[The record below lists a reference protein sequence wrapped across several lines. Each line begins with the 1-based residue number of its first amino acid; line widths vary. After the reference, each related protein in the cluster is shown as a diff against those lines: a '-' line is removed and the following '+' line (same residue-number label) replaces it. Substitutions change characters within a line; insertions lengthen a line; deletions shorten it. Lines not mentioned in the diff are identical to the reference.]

1 MQARFHL
8 QAVQSL
14 NPPIPQSLNSV
25 TRSSARLRILATA
38 ILFST
43 GGAGIKLAHFTPW
56 QVAGLRSGI
65 AAIAVLFLVP
75 QARRVE
81 SKATL
86 GKAAMVGVAY
96 GATLILFVLST
107 RYTTAA
113 NAIYLQAVAPIYI
126 LLLGHW
132 LLHEK
137 IVPRDF
143 GFVAVMGLGM
153 ACFFVGAPVATATAP
168 QPALGNILGAVS
180 GITYAFLIVGLRSI
194 GKQGGV
200 GALAVVIGNIFAFL
214 AALPMALPLGSHP
227 FTDWLVLLYLGVF
240 QIALSYSLLAGA
252 ITHVPAFEASLLL
265 LLEPVLNPV
274 WAWLMLGER
283 PSALAGVGAALILAA
298 MLVRSWWE
306 RGDSGAVAEEIVAG

>member
-1 MQARFHL
+1 MAHPRHRDLCF
-8 QAVQSL
+8 
-14 NPPIPQSLNSV
+14 PPAAPG
-25 TRSSARLRILATA
+25 SSWPTSPRGRWPG
-38 ILFST
+38 F
-43 GGAGIKLAHFTPW
+43 
-56 QVAGLRSGI
+56 RSGI

-75 QARRVE
+75 AARRIE

-86 GKAAMVGVAY
+86 GKASMVGVAY

-107 RYTTAA
+107 RFTTAA

-132 LLHEK
+132 LLHER
-137 IVPRDF
+137 IVGRDL
-143 GFVAVMGLGM
+143 GFVAGDGAGDGLLLRR
-153 ACFFVGAPVATATAP
+153 GARWPP
-168 QPALGNILGAVS
+168 PPLPHPALGNILGAVS
-180 GITYAFLIVGLRSI
+180 GITFAFLIVGLRSI
-194 GKQGGV
+194 GKGGGV
-200 GALAVVIGNIFAFL
+200 GAMAVVIGNIFAFL

-227 FTDWLVLLYLGVF
+227 FTDWIVLLYLGVF

-283 PSALAGVGAALILAA
+283 PSGAGGVGAALILGA
-298 MLVRSWWE
+298 MLVRSWWD
-306 RGDSGAVAEEIVAG
+306 RSDTGAAPEEIVAG

>member
-1 MQARFHL
+1 M
-8 QAVQSL
+8 
-14 NPPIPQSLNSV
+14 
-25 TRSSARLRILATA
+25 TRTTARLRILFTA

-56 QVAGLRSGI
+56 QVAGFRSGI

-75 QARRVE
+75 AARRIE
-81 SKATL
+81 NRATL
-86 GKAAMVGVAY
+86 WKASMVGVAY

-132 LLHEK
+132 LLHER
-137 IVPRDF
+137 ITPRDL
-143 GFVAVMGLGM
+143 GFVGVMAAGVL
-153 ACFFVGAPVATATAP
+153 CFFIGEPVATATAP
-168 QPALGNILGAVS
+168 APSLGNILGAVS

-194 GKQGGV
+194 GKGGGV
-200 GALAVVIGNIFAFL
+200 GALAVMIGNIFAFL

-227 FTDWLVLLYLGVF
+227 FSDWIVLLYLGVF
-240 QIALSYSLLAGA
+240 QIALAYSLLAGA

-283 PSALAGVGAALILAA
+283 PSALAGAGGAVIIGG
-298 MLVRSWWE
+298 MLVRSWWD
-306 RGDSGAVAEEIVAG
+306 RLGPPPEEIVAG

>member
-1 MQARFHL
+1 M
-8 QAVQSL
+8 
-14 NPPIPQSLNSV
+14 
-25 TRSSARLRILATA
+25 TRSVARWRILATA
-38 ILFST
+38 LLFST

-75 QARRVE
+75 QARRIE
-81 SKATL
+81 SNATL
-86 GKAAMVGVAY
+86 RKAALVGVAY

-107 RYTTAA
+107 RFTTAA

-132 LLHEK
+132 LLHER
-137 IVPRDF
+137 IVPRDL

-153 ACFFVGAPVATATAP
+153 ACFFAGAQVARATAP
-168 QPALGNILGAVS
+168 APGLGNVLGAVS
-180 GITYAFLIVGLRSI
+180 GVTYAFLIVGLRSI

-227 FTDWLVLLYLGVF
+227 FTDWIVLLYLGVF

-252 ITHVPAFEASLLL
+252 ISHVPAFEASLLL

-274 WAWLMLGER
+274 WAWLLLGER
-283 PSALAGVGAALILAA
+283 PGALAVAGALLILAA
-298 MLVRSWWE
+298 MLARSWWD
-306 RGDSGAVAEEIVAG
+306 RAGAPPEEIVAG

>member
-1 MQARFHL
+1 MSRTTARF
-8 QAVQSL
+8 
-14 NPPIPQSLNSV
+14 
-25 TRSSARLRILATA
+25 RILLTA

-75 QARRVE
+75 ASRRVE
-81 SKATL
+81 SRPTL

-137 IVPRDF
+137 IVARDF

-153 ACFFVGAPVATATAP
+153 ACFFVGAPVATATATA
-168 QPALGNILGAVS
+168 PALGNILGAFS

-194 GKQGGV
+194 GKGGGV

-214 AALPMALPLGSHP
+214 AALPMTLPLGPHP

-252 ITHVPAFEASLLL
+252 ISHVPAFEASLLL

-298 MLVRSWWE
+298 MLVRSWWD
-306 RGDSGAVAEEIVAG
+306 RNDPAGAAVPEEIVGG